1 MYTATNTHIVVPEFD
16 YERPETLPD
25 AFALLAEHGRQARL
39 IAGGTDLL
47 VQMKMER
54 VSPTCVISLAGLSEL
69 DGIASGDGLTI
80 GATTSI
86 QAIGTSEAV
95 RQGYAA
101 LLEACQAFSTVP
113 IMIMGTIGGNLCNA
127 SPAADTAPALLAFDA
142 RLNLVSSQ
150 VGRVLPLEEFFT
162 GPGSTALGEGEI
174 LHSVR
179 LPQPAKGTGSAFLK
193 ESRVVA
199 DIAQACVAVKL
210 VRDGERIVE
219 CRIALGSVAPVPLRV
234 PRAEESLCGG
244 TLDREA
250 AEAAARIVEEDISPI
265 TDVRA
270 TEPYRRRV
278 SRVIVRD
285 ALEIAWQRAGQGSGK

>member
-1 MYTATNTHIVVPEFD
+1 MYTATNTHIVVSEFD

-25 AFALLAEHGRQARL
+25 AFALLAEHGNQSRL

-47 VQMKMER
+47 VQMKMEQ
-54 VSPTCVISLAGLSEL
+54 VSPRCLISLAGVSEL

-86 QAIGTSEAV
+86 RTISISEPV
-95 RQGYAA
+95 RQRYAA
-101 LLEACQAFSTVP
+101 LFEACQAFSTVP
-113 IMIMGTIGGNLCNA
+113 IMIMGTIGGNLCNG

-142 RLNLVSSQ
+142 HVNLMSSNAS
-150 VGRVLPLEEFFT
+150 RALMLEEFFT
-162 GPGSTALGEGEI
+162 GPGSTALGQGEI

-179 LPQPAKGTGSAFLK
+179 LPPPANATGSAFVK

-210 VRDGERIVE
+210 VRDGEQIAE

-250 AEAAARIVEEDISPI
+250 LEAAARIVEEDISPI
-265 TDVRA
+265 TDIRA

-278 SRVIVRD
+278 SRAIVRD
-285 ALEIAWQRAGQGSGK
+285 ALETAWQRAGQESGT

>member
-1 MYTATNTHIVVPEFD
+1 MYTATNTHIVVSEFD

-25 AFALLAEHGRQARL
+25 AFALLAEHGNQSRL

-54 VSPTCVISLAGLSEL
+54 VSPRYVISLAGVSEL

-86 QAIGTSEAV
+86 RTISTSEPV
-95 RQGYAA
+95 RQRYAA
-101 LLEACQAFSTVP
+101 LFEACQAFSTVP
-113 IMIMGTIGGNLCNA
+113 IMIMGTIGGNLCNG

-142 RLNLVSSQ
+142 HINLMSSNAS
-150 VGRVLPLEEFFT
+150 RVLTLEEFFT
-162 GPGSTALGEGEI
+162 GPGSTALGQGEI

-179 LPQPAKGTGSAFLK
+179 LPPPANATGSAFVK

-210 VRDGERIVE
+210 VRVGEQIAE

-265 TDVRA
+265 TDIRA

-285 ALEIAWQRAGQGSGK
+285 ALETAWHRAGQGSGT

>member
-1 MYTATNTHIVVPEFD
+1 MYTATNTHIVVSEFD

-25 AFALLAEHGRQARL
+25 AFALLADHGNQSRL

-54 VSPTCVISLAGLSEL
+54 VSPHCVISLAGVSEL

-86 QAIGTSEAV
+86 RAISTSEPV
-95 RQGYAA
+95 RQRYAA
-101 LLEACQAFSTVP
+101 LFEACQAFSSVP
-113 IMIMGTIGGNLCNA
+113 IMIMGTIGGNLCNG

-142 RLNLVSSQ
+142 RVNLVSSKL
-150 VGRVLPLEEFFT
+150 GRVLTLEEFFT
-162 GPGSTALGEGEI
+162 GPGSTALGHGEI

-179 LPQPAKGTGSAFLK
+179 LPPPANATGSAFVK

-210 VRDGERIVE
+210 VRDGEQIVE

-244 TLDREA
+244 TLDGEA
-250 AEAAARIVEEDISPI
+250 AEAAARIVEEDICPI
-265 TDVRA
+265 TDLRA
-270 TEPYRRRV
+270 TETYRRRV

-285 ALEIAWQRAGQGSGK
+285 ALETAWQRAGQRSGR

>member
-1 MYTATNTHIVVPEFD
+1 MYTATNTHIVVSEFD
-16 YERPETLPD
+16 YERPQTLPD
-25 AFALLAEHGRQARL
+25 AFALLAKHGNQSRL

-54 VSPTCVISLAGLSEL
+54 LSPRCVISLAGVSEL

-86 QAIGTSEAV
+86 RAISTFEPV
-95 RQGYAA
+95 RQRYAA
-101 LLEACQAFSTVP
+101 LFEACQAFSTVP

-142 RLNLVSSQ
+142 HVNLISSNTS
-150 VGRVLPLEEFFT
+150 RVLPLQEFFT
-162 GPGSTALGEGEI
+162 GSGSTALRQGEI

-179 LPQPAKGTGSAFLK
+179 LAQPAKATGSAFVK

-210 VRDGERIVE
+210 VRDGEQIAE

-234 PRAEESLCGG
+234 PRAEESLCGA

-250 AEAAARIVEEDISPI
+250 VEAAARIVEEDINPI

-270 TEPYRRRV
+270 TETYRRRV

-285 ALEIAWQRAGQGSGK
+285 ALETAWQRAGQGGGT